1 MRGWWWVWSTWW
13 SAGGQCDDARL
24 VVGMVNMVVSW
35 WSANGQLVVSMT
47 MRGWWWVR
55 STWWSAGGQLMVSWW
70 SV

>member
-1 MRGWWWVWSTWW
+1 
-13 SAGGQCDDARL
+13 
-24 VVGMVNMVVSW
+24 VVGKANMVVSW